1 MAITNIKVYRLARKR
16 RKIQFLV
23 SSISYT
29 LFSPPIKY
37 WIPLAA
43 DLASFGAPEKV
54 TVEERCT
61 GGAVKQLN
69 IAYEK
74 GNVTLFSEYNVR
86 TVLGA
91 AATNVTGKD
100 GEPVDMALLP
110 SAYCSVTP
118 TEEGF
123 VVYGGGYGHGIGMS
137 QNGAGIMASKG
148 KSFEEILRFFFS
160 GIELETISVLSPEA

>member
-1 MAITNIKVYRLARKR
+1 M
-16 RKIQFLV
+16 
-23 SSISYT
+23 
-29 LFSPPIKY
+29 
-37 WIPLAA
+37 
-43 DLASFGAPEKV
+43 
-54 TVEERCT
+54 
-61 GGAVKQLN
+61 
-69 IAYEK
+69 
-74 GNVTLFSEYNVR
+74 R

-137 QNGAGIMASKG
+137 QNGANGMAKAG
-148 KSFEEILRFFFS
+148 MNYVEILTTFYS
-160 GIELETISVLSPEA
+160 DIDIENIYNEEK

>member
-1 MAITNIKVYRLARKR
+1 MSFKEKADAVNNAISVRFEANAKNVQINKADGTEG
-16 RKIQFLV
+16 
-23 SSISYT
+23 T
-29 LFSPPIKY
+29 
-37 WIPLAA
+37 AA

-137 QNGAGIMASKG
+137 QNGANGMAKAG
-148 KSFEEILRFFFS
+148 MNYVEILTTFYS
-160 GIELETISVLSPEA
+160 DIDIENIYNEEK